1 MGDFYDM
8 DRQTLTSYQAV
19 NGLAG
24 SQLFEMQSSVEA
36 TLSKDEE
43 QKQLKQH
50 FKGKMGGMRTG
61 LNGSPNGSLA
71 VYKDE

>member
-1 MGDFYDM
+1 
-8 DRQTLTSYQAV
+8 
-19 NGLAG
+19 
-24 SQLFEMQSSVEA
+24 MQSSVEA

-50 FKGKMGGMRTG
+50 FKGKTGGMRTG